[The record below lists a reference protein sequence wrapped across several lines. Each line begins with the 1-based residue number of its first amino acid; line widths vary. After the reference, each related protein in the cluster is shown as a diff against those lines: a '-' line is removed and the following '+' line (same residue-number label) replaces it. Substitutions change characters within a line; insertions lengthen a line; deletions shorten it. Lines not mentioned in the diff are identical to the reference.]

1 MPSKKFWRKV
11 VGTVGQAAV
20 AVGGIVLGT
29 VETGLSRGASKGIIH
44 QVPHVIKEIE
54 NWKNE

>member
-1 MPSKKFWRKV
+1 M
-11 VGTVGQAAV
+11 GQVAV
-20 AVGGIVLGT
+20 AAGGIVLGT